1 MIMKGVDKI
10 TAKIIS
16 DAENDARVKL
26 ETTAEECEK
35 LLADYDARAKARRE
49 EMLAEAEHEAE
60 ERVKRAKAAAA
71 VEKRNAI
78 LTAKSEA
85 VDMAFETALSEI
97 RTGNA
102 ERYRELLVKLTENA
116 IENQINAEAR
126 ELRDYGDEELTVYD
140 TFEMILSKEDRAA
153 HGQAVVDGVRR
164 ASIGRLDQSVTEKLK
179 LSDKTA
185 NINGGVI
192 IKYGE
197 MEINCSLSMIF
208 AHLRSELESEVYELL
223 FAEN

>member
-1 MIMKGVDKI
+1 MKGVDKI

-26 ETTAEECEK
+26 EATAAECEK
-35 LLADYDARAKARRE
+35 MRADYERRAKARRE
-49 EMLAEAEHEAE
+49 EMLADAEREAE
-60 ERVKRAKAAAA
+60 EKVKRAKAAAA

-78 LTAKSEA
+78 LTARCEA
-85 VDMAFETALSEI
+85 VDMAFDAALTEV
-97 RTGNA
+97 RADAGK
-102 ERYRELLVKLTENA
+102 YRDLLVKLTENA

-126 ELRDYGDEELTVYD
+126 ELRDYGDEELVVYD
-140 TFEMILSKEDRAA
+140 TFELILSKEDRAA
-153 HGQAVVDGVRR
+153 HGQAVIDGVRR

-208 AHLRSELESEVYELL
+208 ANLRSELESEVYELL

>member
-1 MIMKGVDKI
+1 MKGVDKI

-16 DAENDARVKL
+16 DAENDARLKL
-26 ETTAEECEK
+26 EATAAECEK
-35 LLADYDARAKARRE
+35 MRADYAKRAKARRE
-49 EMLAEAEHEAE
+49 EMLAEAEREAE

-78 LTAKSEA
+78 LAARCEA
-85 VDMAFETALSEI
+85 VEMAFDAAL
-97 RTGNA
+97 A
-102 ERYRELLVKLTENA
+102 EARADEGKYRDLLVKLTENA
-116 IENQINAEAR
+116 IENQVNAEAR

-140 TFEMILSKEDRAA
+140 TFELIMNKEDRAV

-179 LSDKTA
+179 LSEKTA

-208 AHLRSELESEVYELL
+208 ANLRSELESEVYELL
-223 FAEN
+223 FAES